1 MTRSAAQGIVQM
13 LVAAAVLAATSP
25 AQSQVRDSHSSPDV
39 GALSGEM
46 AVFAEDGRKVGSLEA
61 ATTWSAAQR
70 SGTATIQFA
79 PVGGGNPLGA
89 TAQVFA
95 DTPQEGFG
103 GVTALVARLAG
114 RPLAGGSSLRLS
126 NLSVDGDVAA
136 LRQHAVEI
144 AAWWDVQA
152 GLAVAGYVSPL
163 PILTKLSRLQLNV
176 WGVETSPTGG
186 EMRGYAVLL
195 FDPADPATAIGGR
208 VVRRSQFGH
217 YQFLDLPL
225 PFSNQLTLTPITETA
240 VPNDFRL
247 CTASCQHFD
256 PIRAEL
262 VIDVLEDGTVD
273 VRGVADQWLHGAGA
287 FTVEGT
293 GDPSLGPPGP

>member
-1 MTRSAAQGIVQM
+1 MTRRAAHAIVQM

-25 AQSQVRDSHSSPDV
+25 AQSQFRDSHSSPDV

-46 AVFAEDGRKVGSLEA
+46 AVFAEDGREVGSLEA
-61 ATTWSAAQR
+61 TTTWSAAQR
-70 SGTATIQFA
+70 SGMASMHFV
-79 PVGGGNPLGA
+79 PVGGGNALEA

-95 DTPQEGFG
+95 DSPHVGFG
-103 GVTALVARLAG
+103 AVTAIVAKLAG
-114 RPLAGGSSLRLS
+114 RPLAGGSSLRLA
-126 NLSVDGDVAA
+126 NLRVDGDVAA

-144 AAWWDVQA
+144 AAWWDAQA

-176 WGVETSPTGG
+176 WGIETSPTGG
-186 EMRGYAVLL
+186 EMRGYATLL
-195 FDPADPATAIGGR
+195 FDPADPETAIGGR
-208 VVRRSQFGH
+208 IVRRSQFGH

-240 VPNDFRL
+240 APNDFRL

-256 PIRAEL
+256 PVRAEL

-273 VRGVADQWLHGAGA
+273 VRGVADQWLHGEGA

-293 GDPSLGPPGP
+293 GNPSLAPPGS